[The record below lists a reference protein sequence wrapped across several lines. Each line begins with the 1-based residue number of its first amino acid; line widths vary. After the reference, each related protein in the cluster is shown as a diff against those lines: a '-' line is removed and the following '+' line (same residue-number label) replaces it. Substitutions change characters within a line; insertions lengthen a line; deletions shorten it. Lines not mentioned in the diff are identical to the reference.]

1 MFKAGQV
8 KGAISQYGVAIKGDS
23 VRQLRQ
29 ATCYLPCILM
39 LWSCWGEVRMQS
51 MLRNIRYGLR
61 QLRNAPTFTV
71 VAVLTLALGV
81 GANTAIF
88 SVVEAVLLH
97 PAGISQPDRVASLH
111 ARYSQLN
118 MPSIGVSVPDFK
130 DAQSLTGIVDA
141 AALSEGSSFNTATN
155 GGTEHIQGAAVSR
168 DWFHVFGAQPILG
181 RVFSPEED
189 QKGANYVAVLSY
201 AAWQRIFG
209 GQAAAI
215 GKSMVMDGKTYHV
228 IGVMRSD
235 FDWPRG
241 RDVWVPL
248 GLAPDAYSPSNRF
261 NESYDGAVLLRAGVS
276 VTQFNAALAQK
287 RLEEIRREGGKNSF
301 ASRAGWGM
309 FAQPW
314 TKDAAGDLRM
324 PLLALFIVVAAILLI
339 ACANV
344 AGLLLARTAGRMR
357 ELAIRTALG
366 ASMIQITS
374 QFLVETLLLAVGAAI
389 IAVFTGPLIGGLL
402 LLVIPDHLADGFVV
416 QSNPRLVAVTIGF
429 SLLAALLAG
438 IIPAVQV
445 ARMQRVGEFGRSVT
459 DSASRQRLRTILV
472 STEIALAFILLT
484 GTGMFLVSLRHLQ
497 QIDPGFRSQGVLTG
511 TVALTGEQYRGNKPR
526 QSAFVSEVLSRI
538 QQQPGVIS
546 ASATSYVPFSNEGGS
561 AASFDIKDKPVSK
574 GQPGPHA
581 DARAATPGYLS
592 SLQIPLTQGRWF
604 TDGDRAE
611 TVPVAVIDD
620 VLAKAYWPGQNP
632 IGSFVRF
639 GSSSSWKQIVGVV
652 GHVRRDSLEVD
663 ENKGVIYMPLNQ
675 EPFAYGIPLDQDPF
689 STVGF
694 VVRTQGDPQALQ
706 SSLVR
711 AVESVDPTEAIY
723 EVHTLS
729 SLVAQSLGAR
739 QLLVWLLSLFGG
751 LALLLAAIGIYG
763 LLSYTTSQRSAEIGI
778 RMAMGA
784 QRWQIAR
791 LILKD
796 MLVMVGAGLG
806 VGIVVVVLM
815 QRLLAH
821 TFVGVGAGVLPSLA
835 IAAAGL
841 LTAALLA
848 VALPARKSASID
860 PAVVL
865 RAE

>member
-1 MFKAGQV
+1 M
-8 KGAISQYGVAIKGDS
+8 
-23 VRQLRQ
+23 Q
-29 ATCYLPCILM
+29 ALL
-39 LWSCWGEVRMQS
+39 G
-51 MLRNIRYGLR
+51 NIRYGLR
-61 QLRNAPTFTV
+61 QLRNSPTFTI

-97 PAGISQPDRVASLH
+97 PAGISQPERVVSLH
-111 ARYSQLN
+111 ARYTQLN

-141 AALSEGSSFNTATN
+141 AALSVGNSFNTATN

-168 DWFHVFGAQPILG
+168 DWFRVFGAQPILG

-209 GQAAAI
+209 GQPDAI
-215 GKSMVMDGKTYHV
+215 GKSMVMDGETYRV

-235 FDWPRG
+235 FDWPRS

-248 GLAPDAYSPSNRF
+248 GLAPDAYTPSHRF
-261 NESYDGAVLLRAGVS
+261 NEMYDSAVRLKPGVS
-276 VTQFNAALAQK
+276 VGQFNAALAQK
-287 RLEEIRREGGKNSF
+287 RMEEIRREGGGNNF
-301 ASRAGWGM
+301 AQTSGWGM

-314 TKDAAGDLRM
+314 TKDAAGDLRK
-324 PLLALFIVVAAILLI
+324 PLLALFIVVAAILLL

-366 ASMIQITS
+366 ASMFQITS

-389 IAVFTGPLIGGLL
+389 IAVLTGPLIGRFL
-402 LLVIPDHLADGFVV
+402 LLVIPDHLADGSVV

-438 IIPAVQV
+438 IIPAIQV

-459 DSASRQRLRTILV
+459 SSASRQRLRTILV
-472 STEIALAFILLT
+472 STEIALAFVLLT
-484 GTGMFLVSLRHLQ
+484 GTGMFLVSLRQLQ
-497 QIDPGFRSQGVLTG
+497 QVDPGFRSEGVLTG
-511 TVALTGEQYRGNKPR
+511 SVALTGTQYRNNKIK
-526 QSAFVSEVLSRI
+526 QSAFVRDVLSRI
-538 QQQPGVIS
+538 QQQPGVTAAAAI
-546 ASATSYVPFSNEGGS
+546 SYVPFSNEGGS
-561 AASFDIKDKPVSK
+561 AATFAIQNKPIAE

-581 DARAATPGYLS
+581 DLRAATAGYLA
-592 SLQIPLTQGRWF
+592 SLKIPLMQGRWF

-611 TVPVAVIDD
+611 TMPVAVIDD

-639 GSSSSWKQIVGVV
+639 GSHSSWKQIVGVV

-663 ENKGVIYMPLNQ
+663 ENKGAIYMPLDQ
-675 EPFAYGIPLDQDPF
+675 QPFAADIPVDQDPF

-694 VVRTQGDPQALQ
+694 VVRTKGDPQAFQ
-706 SSLVR
+706 SSLVN
-711 AVESVDPTEAIY
+711 AVASVDATEAIY
-723 EVHTLS
+723 NIRTLS
-729 SLVAQSLGAR
+729 SLVSQSLGAR

-791 LILKD
+791 LIVKD
-796 MLVMVGAGLG
+796 MLAMVGAGLG
-806 VGIVVVVLM
+806 VGIVVILLM

-821 TFVGVGAGVLPSLA
+821 TFAGMGGGVLPSLA
-835 IAAAGL
+835 IAAVGL
-841 LTAALLA
+841 LAAAALA
-848 VALPARKSASID
+848 VALPARKSASVD
-860 PAVVL
+860 PAIVL

>member
-1 MFKAGQV
+1 
-8 KGAISQYGVAIKGDS
+8 
-23 VRQLRQ
+23 
-29 ATCYLPCILM
+29 
-39 LWSCWGEVRMQS
+39 MQS
-51 MLRNIRYGLR
+51 ILGNIRYGLR

-88 SVVEAVLLH
+88 SVVQAVLLH
-97 PAGISQPDRVASLH
+97 PAGISQPERVVSLH
-111 ARYSQLN
+111 ARYTQLN
-118 MPSIGVSVPDFK
+118 MPSISVSVPDFK

-141 AALSEGSSFNTATN
+141 AAIGQSTSFNTSTSS
-155 GGTEHIQGAAVSR
+155 GSEHIQAATVSR
-168 DWFHVFGAQPILG
+168 DWFRAFGAQPILG
-181 RVFSPEED
+181 RTFSPEEN

-201 AAWQRIFG
+201 AAWQRLFG
-209 GQAAAI
+209 GQSDAI
-215 GKSMVMDGKTYHV
+215 GKTLVMDGETYRV

-235 FDWPRG
+235 FDWPRN

-248 GLAPDAYSPSNRF
+248 GLAPDAYASSHRF
-261 NESYDGAVLLRAGVS
+261 NEMYDSAVLLKPGVS
-276 VTQFNAALAQK
+276 VSQFNAALAQK
-287 RLEEIRREGGKNSF
+287 RLEEIKREGGNSNF
-301 ASRAGWGM
+301 AQASGWSM

-314 TKDAAGDLRM
+314 TKDAAGDLRK
-324 PLLALFIVVAAILLI
+324 PLFALFIVVAAILLI

-366 ASMIQITS
+366 ASMFQITS
-374 QFLVETLLLAVGAAI
+374 QFLVETLLLAAGAAI
-389 IAVFTGPLIGGLL
+389 IAVLTGPLIGRLL
-402 LLVIPDHLADGFVV
+402 LLAIPSHLADGFVV

-438 IIPAVQV
+438 IIPAIQV
-445 ARMQRVGEFGRSVT
+445 ARMQRIGEFGRSVT

-484 GTGMFLVSLRHLQ
+484 GTGMFLVSLRNLQ
-497 QIDPGFRSQGVLTG
+497 QVDPGFRSQGVLTG
-511 TVALTGEQYRGNKPR
+511 AVTLTGEQYRDNKTK
-526 QSAFVSEVLSRI
+526 QAAFVNDVLSRI
-538 QQQPGVIS
+538 QQQPGV
-546 ASATSYVPFSNEGGS
+546 AAAAATSSVPFSNNGGES
-561 AASFDIKDKPVSK
+561 DTFNIQNKPVAQ

-581 DARAATPGYLS
+581 DLRAATPGYLS
-592 SLQIPLTQGRWF
+592 SLQIPLMQGRWL
-604 TDGDRAE
+604 TDGDRAG
-611 TVPVAVIDD
+611 TMPVAVIDD

-632 IGSFVRF
+632 IGSFLRYD
-639 GSSSSWKQIVGVV
+639 GDTPWKKIVGVV
-652 GHVRRDSLEVD
+652 GHVHRDSLEVD
-663 ENKGVIYMPLNQ
+663 ENKGVIYLPFDQ
-675 EPFAYGIPLDQDPF
+675 EPI

-694 VVRTQGDPQALQ
+694 VMRTKGDPLALQ
-706 SSLVR
+706 SFLVH
-711 AVESVDPTEAIY
+711 AVQSVDATEAIY
-723 EVHTLS
+723 DVHTLS
-729 SLVAQSLGAR
+729 SLVLQSLGAR

-791 LILKD
+791 LIVKD
-796 MLVMVGAGLG
+796 MLVMVGTGLG

-821 TFVGVGAGVLPSLA
+821 TFAGVGAGVLPSLA

-841 LTAALLA
+841 LVAASLA

-860 PAVVL
+860 PAAVL

>member
-1 MFKAGQV
+1 
-8 KGAISQYGVAIKGDS
+8 
-23 VRQLRQ
+23 
-29 ATCYLPCILM
+29 
-39 LWSCWGEVRMQS
+39 MQS
-51 MLRNIRYGLR
+51 ILGNIRYGLR

-88 SVVEAVLLH
+88 SVVQAVLLH
-97 PAGISQPDRVASLH
+97 PAGISQPERVASLH
-111 ARYSQLN
+111 ARYTQLN

-141 AALSEGSSFNTATN
+141 AALSQGAGFNTTTN
-155 GGTEHIQGAAVSR
+155 GGSEHIQAALVSR
-168 DWFHVFGAQPILG
+168 DWFRVFGAQPILG
-181 RVFSPEED
+181 RTFSPEED

-201 AAWQRIFG
+201 AAWQRLFG
-209 GQAAAI
+209 GQPDAI
-215 GKSMVMDGKTYHV
+215 GKTMVMNGKTYRV
-228 IGVMRSD
+228 VGVMRSD
-235 FDWPRG
+235 FDWPRS

-248 GLAPDAYSPSNRF
+248 GLAPDADAPSNRF
-261 NESYDGAVLLRAGVS
+261 NENYDSAVRLKPGVS
-276 VTQFNAALAQK
+276 VEQFNAALTQK
-287 RLEEIRREGGKNSF
+287 RMEEIRREGGSNSF

-309 FAQPW
+309 FAQAW
-314 TKDAAGDLRM
+314 TKDAAGDLRK
-324 PLLALFIVVAAILLI
+324 PLFALFIVVAGILLI

-344 AGLLLARTAGRMR
+344 AGLLLARTAARMR

-366 ASMIQITS
+366 ASMLQITS

-389 IAVFTGPLIGGLL
+389 IAALTGPLIGRVLL
-402 LLVIPDHLADGFVV
+402 LAIPGHLADGFVV
-416 QSNPRLVAVTIGF
+416 QSNPRLVAATIGF

-459 DSASRQRLRTILV
+459 GSASRQRLRTILV
-472 STEIALAFILLT
+472 STEIALAFILLA

-497 QIDPGFRSQGVLTG
+497 QVDPGFRSQRVLTG
-511 TVALTGEQYRGNKPR
+511 SVTLTGTQYNGNKTK
-526 QSAFVSEVLSRI
+526 QSAFVRDVLSRME
-538 QQQPGVIS
+538 QQPGVAAAAAI
-546 ASATSYVPFSNEGGS
+546 SYVPFSNEGGS
-561 AASFDIKDKPVSK
+561 AASFSIQNKPIAE

-581 DARAATPGYLS
+581 DLRAATSGYLA
-592 SLQIPLTQGRWF
+592 SLQIPLMQGRWF
-604 TDGDRAE
+604 TDGDHAE
-611 TVPVAVIDD
+611 TMPVAAIDE
-620 VLAKAYWPGQNP
+620 VLAKEYWPGQSP
-632 IGSFVRF
+632 IGNFVRF
-639 GSSSSWKQIVGVV
+639 GSNSSWKQIVGVV

-663 ENKGVIYMPLNQ
+663 ENKGVIYS
-675 EPFAYGIPLDQDPF
+675 PLDQEPT

-694 VVRTQGDPQALQ
+694 VVRTKGDPVALQ
-706 SSLVR
+706 TSLVS
-711 AVESVDPTEAIY
+711 AVQSIDATQAIY

-784 QRWQIAR
+784 KRWQIAR
-791 LILKD
+791 LIIRD

-806 VGIVVVVLM
+806 VGVVVVLLM

-821 TFVGVGAGVLPSLA
+821 SFAGVGGGVLPSLV

-841 LTAALLA
+841 LTAASLA
-848 VALPARKSASID
+848 VALPARKSASVD
-860 PAVVL
+860 PAAVL
-865 RAE
+865 RSE

>member
-1 MFKAGQV
+1 M
-8 KGAISQYGVAIKGDS
+8 
-23 VRQLRQ
+23 Q
-29 ATCYLPCILM
+29 ALL
-39 LWSCWGEVRMQS
+39 G
-51 MLRNIRYGLR
+51 NIRYGLR
-61 QLRNAPTFTV
+61 QLRNSPTFTI

-97 PAGISQPDRVASLH
+97 PAGISQPERVVSLH
-111 ARYSQLN
+111 ARYTQLN

-141 AALSEGSSFNTATN
+141 AALSVGNSFNTATN

-168 DWFHVFGAQPILG
+168 DWFRVFGAQPILG

-209 GQAAAI
+209 GQPDAI
-215 GKSMVMDGKTYHV
+215 GKSMVMDGETYRV

-235 FDWPRG
+235 FDWPRS

-248 GLAPDAYSPSNRF
+248 GLAPDAYTPSHRF
-261 NESYDGAVLLRAGVS
+261 NEMYDSAVRLKPGVS
-276 VTQFNAALAQK
+276 VGQFNAALAQK
-287 RLEEIRREGGKNSF
+287 RMEEIRREGGGNNF
-301 ASRAGWGM
+301 AQTSGWGM

-314 TKDAAGDLRM
+314 TKDAAGDLRK

-366 ASMIQITS
+366 ASMFQITS

-389 IAVFTGPLIGGLL
+389 IAVLTGPLIGRFL

-438 IIPAVQV
+438 IIPAIQV

-459 DSASRQRLRTILV
+459 SSASRQRLRTILV
-472 STEIALAFILLT
+472 STEIALAFVLLT
-484 GTGMFLVSLRHLQ
+484 GTGMFLVSLRQLQ
-497 QIDPGFRSQGVLTG
+497 QVDPGFRSEGVLTG
-511 TVALTGEQYRGNKPR
+511 SVALTGTQYRNNKIK
-526 QSAFVSEVLSRI
+526 QSAFVRDVLSRI
-538 QQQPGVIS
+538 QQQPGVTAAAAI
-546 ASATSYVPFSNEGGS
+546 SYVPFSNEGGS
-561 AASFDIKDKPVSK
+561 AATFAIQNKPIAE

-581 DARAATPGYLS
+581 DLRAATAGYLA
-592 SLQIPLTQGRWF
+592 SLKIPLMQGRWF

-611 TVPVAVIDD
+611 TMPVAVIDD

-639 GSSSSWKQIVGVV
+639 GSHSSWKQIVGVV

-663 ENKGVIYMPLNQ
+663 ENKGAIYMPLDQ
-675 EPFAYGIPLDQDPF
+675 QPFAADIPVDQDPF

-694 VVRTQGDPQALQ
+694 VVRTKGDPQAFQ
-706 SSLVR
+706 SSLVN
-711 AVESVDPTEAIY
+711 AVASVDATEAIY
-723 EVHTLS
+723 NIRTLS
-729 SLVAQSLGAR
+729 SLVSQSLGAR

-791 LILKD
+791 LIVKD
-796 MLVMVGAGLG
+796 MLAMVGAGLG
-806 VGIVVVVLM
+806 VGIVVILLM

-821 TFVGVGAGVLPSLA
+821 TFAGLGGGVLPSLA
-835 IAAAGL
+835 IAAVGL
-841 LTAALLA
+841 LAAAALA
-848 VALPARKSASID
+848 VALPARKSASVD
-860 PAVVL
+860 PAIVL

>member
-1 MFKAGQV
+1 
-8 KGAISQYGVAIKGDS
+8 
-23 VRQLRQ
+23 
-29 ATCYLPCILM
+29 
-39 LWSCWGEVRMQS
+39 MQT
-51 MLRNIRYGLR
+51 LLGNIRYGLR
-61 QLRNAPTFTV
+61 QLRHSPTFTV

-88 SVVEAVLLH
+88 SVVQAVLLH
-97 PAGISQPDRVASLH
+97 PAGISHPERVASFH
-111 ARYSQLN
+111 ARYTQLN

-141 AALSEGSSFNTATN
+141 AALTQNASFNTTTN
-155 GGTEHIQGAAVSR
+155 GGSEHIQGATVSR
-168 DWFHVFGAQPILG
+168 DWFRVFGAQPILG

-209 GQAAAI
+209 GQPDAI
-215 GKSMVMDGKTYHV
+215 GKSMVMDGKTYRV
-228 IGVMRSD
+228 VGVMRSD
-235 FDWPRG
+235 FDWPRD
-241 RDVWVPL
+241 RDVWIPL
-248 GLAPDAYSPSNRF
+248 GLAPDAYAPSNRF
-261 NESYDGAVLLRAGVS
+261 NESYDSAVLLKPGVS
-276 VTQFNAALAQK
+276 VQQFNAALAQK
-287 RLEEIRREGGKNSF
+287 RMEEIRREGGGYNF
-301 ASRAGWGM
+301 AQASGWGM
-309 FAQPW
+309 FSQAW
-314 TKDAAGDLRM
+314 TKDAAGDLRK
-324 PLLALFIVVAAILLI
+324 PLFALFIVVAAILLI

-344 AGLLLARTAGRMR
+344 AGLLLARTAARMR

-366 ASMIQITS
+366 ASMLQITS
-374 QFLVETLLLAVGAAI
+374 QFLVETLLLAAGAAV
-389 IAVFTGPLIGGLL
+389 IAVLTGPLIGRLL

-445 ARMQRVGEFGRSVT
+445 ARMQRIGEFGRSVT
-459 DSASRQRLRTILV
+459 GSASRQRLRTILV
-472 STEIALAFILLT
+472 STEIALAFVLLT

-497 QIDPGFRSQGVLTG
+497 QVDPGFRSQGVLTG
-511 TVALTGEQYRGNKPR
+511 SVTLTGEQYRGNKPK
-526 QSAFVSEVLSRI
+526 QSAFVRDVITRI
-538 QQQPGVIS
+538 QQQPGVIA
-546 ASATSYVPFSNEGGS
+546 ASAISSVPFSNAGNTAGS
-561 AASFDIKDKPVSK
+561 FTIQNQPIAQ

-581 DARAATPGYLS
+581 DLRAATAGYLS
-592 SLQIPLTQGRWF
+592 SLQIPLMQGRWI
-604 TDGDRAE
+604 TAADRPE

-632 IGSFVRF
+632 IGSFVQF
-639 GSSSSWKQIVGVV
+639 GGNSSWKQIVGVV
-652 GHVRRDSLEVD
+652 GHVRPDSLEVD
-663 ENKGVIYMPLNQ
+663 ENKGMVYLPIDQ
-675 EPFAYGIPLDQDPF
+675 EPFAKDIPVDQDPF
-689 STVGF
+689 AMVGF
-694 VVRTQGDPQALQ
+694 VVRTKGDPQALQ
-706 SSLVR
+706 SSLVN
-711 AVESVDPTEAIY
+711 AVASVDATEAIY
-723 EVHTLS
+723 NVRTLS
-729 SLVAQSLGAR
+729 SLVSQSLGAR

-791 LILKD
+791 LIVKD
-796 MLVMVGAGLG
+796 MLTMVGSGLA
-806 VGIVVVVLM
+806 VGIVVVILM

-821 TFVGVGAGVLPSLA
+821 AFAGVGGGVLPSLA
-835 IAAAGL
+835 IAAVGL
-841 LTAALLA
+841 LAAASLA

>member
-1 MFKAGQV
+1 M
-8 KGAISQYGVAIKGDS
+8 
-23 VRQLRQ
+23 Q
-29 ATCYLPCILM
+29 ALL
-39 LWSCWGEVRMQS
+39 G
-51 MLRNIRYGLR
+51 NIRYGLR
-61 QLRNAPTFTV
+61 QLKNSPTFTI

-88 SVVEAVLLH
+88 SVVQAVLLH
-97 PAGISQPDRVASLH
+97 PAGITQPERVVSLH
-111 ARYSQLN
+111 ARYTQLN

-141 AALSEGSSFNTATN
+141 AALSVGASFNTATN
-155 GGTEHIQGAAVSR
+155 GGTEHIQAATVSH
-168 DWFHVFGAQPILG
+168 DWFRVFGAQPILG
-181 RVFSPEED
+181 RVFAPEED

-209 GQAAAI
+209 GQRDAI
-215 GKSMVMDGKTYHV
+215 GKSMVMDGQTYRV

-235 FDWPRG
+235 FDWPRN

-248 GLAPDAYSPSNRF
+248 GLAPDAYAPGNRF
-261 NESYDGAVLLRAGVS
+261 NENYDSAVRLKSGVS
-276 VTQFNAALAQK
+276 VEQFNAALAQK
-287 RLEEIRREGGKNSF
+287 RMEEIRREGGGNSF
-301 ASRAGWGM
+301 AQTSGWGM

-366 ASMIQITS
+366 ASMLQITS

-389 IAVFTGPLIGGLL
+389 IAVLTGPLIGRLL
-402 LLVIPDHLADGFVV
+402 LLAIPSHLADGFVV
-416 QSNPRLVAVTIGF
+416 QSNPRLVAATIGF

-438 IIPAVQV
+438 IIPAIQV

-459 DSASRQRLRTILV
+459 GSASRQRLRTILV
-472 STEIALAFILLT
+472 STEIALAFVLLT

-497 QIDPGFRSQGVLTG
+497 QVDPGFRSEGVLTG
-511 TVALTGEQYRGNKPR
+511 LVTLTGTQYGGNKPK
-526 QSAFVSEVLSRI
+526 QSAFVRDVLSRI
-538 QQQPGVIS
+538 QQQPGVTAAAAI
-546 ASATSYVPFSNEGGS
+546 SYVPFSNEGGS
-561 AASFDIKDKPVSK
+561 AASFTIQNKPMAK
-574 GQPGPHA
+574 GEPGPHA
-581 DARAATPGYLS
+581 DLRATTAGYLA
-592 SLQIPLTQGRWF
+592 SLQIPLMQGRWF
-604 TDGDRAE
+604 TEGDHAE
-611 TVPVAVIDD
+611 TMPVAVIDN

-639 GSSSSWKQIVGVV
+639 GDHSSWKQIVGVV

-675 EPFAYGIPLDQDPF
+675 EPFSADIPLDQDPF

-694 VVRTQGDPQALQ
+694 VVRTKGNPQALQ

-711 AVESVDPTEAIY
+711 AVQSVDATEAIY
-723 EVHTLS
+723 DVHTLS
-729 SLVAQSLGAR
+729 SLVSQSLGAR

-791 LILKD
+791 LIIKD
-796 MLVMVGAGLG
+796 MLAMVGAGLG
-806 VGIVVVVLM
+806 VGIVVILLM

-821 TFVGVGAGVLPSLA
+821 TFAGLGGGVLPSLA
-835 IAAAGL
+835 IAAVGL
-841 LTAALLA
+841 LAAATLA
-848 VALPARKSASID
+848 VALPARKSASVD
-860 PAVVL
+860 PAIVL